1 MEDQKN
7 TTADP
12 RIAQVRKVLKEAG
25 YFVNGKI
32 YVDPRK
38 EGRRC
43 RMQVVKKGV
52 GMYIGKLFE
61 TDRGMIE
68 KLVKSIIPEARLFSR
83 FANYSVTYVWI
94 YEAKPTPYKQ
104 GKLDSEHQNDYH
116 SLADQQLGVEGE
128 EE

>member
-1 MEDQKN
+1 MDPMKR
-7 TTADP
+7 AGKLPSDP
-12 RIAQVRKVLKEAG
+12 RIAQLRKVLKEAG

-38 EGRRC
+38 EGRRYK
-43 RMQVVKKGV
+43 MQVVKKGK
-52 GMYIGKLFE
+52 GMYVGKISE

-68 KLVKSIIPEARLFSR
+68 KLVKSIVPEARLYSSFVD
-83 FANYSVTYVWI
+83 YSVTYVWI
-94 YEAKPTPYKQ
+94 YEAEPTPYK
-104 GKLDSEHQNDYH
+104 HQNDYH